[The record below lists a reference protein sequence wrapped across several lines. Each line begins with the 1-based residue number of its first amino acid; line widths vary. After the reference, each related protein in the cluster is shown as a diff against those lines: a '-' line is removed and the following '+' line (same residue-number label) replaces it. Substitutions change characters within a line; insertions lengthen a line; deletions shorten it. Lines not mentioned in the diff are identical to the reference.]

1 MSLPAASR
9 WERLAH
15 EYRLLELSVDDHPFR
30 ILRPMIS
37 PEVRSVGDLRRVPHG
52 AEVTV
57 AGLVTTRQRPETAKG
72 ILFLL
77 LEDEFGMINVV
88 VRKELYEAQ
97 RELYRTEPLLVV
109 GGLWTAGSAA

>member
-1 MSLPAASR
+1 M
-9 WERLAH
+9 
-15 EYRLLELSVDDHPFR
+15 
-30 ILRPMIS
+30 
-37 PEVRSVGDLRRVPHG
+37 
-52 AEVTV
+52 
-57 AGLVTTRQRPETAKG
+57 TTRQRPETAKG

-109 GGLWTAGSAA
+109 AGTMDRRERGLNVVAAEAWPLTDALPDAVKNAAGQRAHAALQRFAAPPSHNYR